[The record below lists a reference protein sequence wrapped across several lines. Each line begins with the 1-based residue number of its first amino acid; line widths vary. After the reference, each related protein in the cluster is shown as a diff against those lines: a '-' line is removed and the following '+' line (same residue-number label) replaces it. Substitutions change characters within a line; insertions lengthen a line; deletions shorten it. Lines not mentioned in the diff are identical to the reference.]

1 MAVAEA
7 GLAVRAGLERDSQ
20 VDFRRSQHYRLGKL
34 WEARVAEIQ
43 AVRLESMVV
52 VGGADYS
59 SKEYWSKVPLFSLRQ
74 HSVLVN
80 QLASTYQQ
88 FQLLHIE
95 PQCQIPVV
103 GQDQPQGF
111 LAVEGTLVGH
121 AWSR

>member
-1 MAVAEA
+1 MAAAEA
-7 GLAVRAGLERDSQ
+7 GLAVRAGLDRDSQ
-20 VDFRRSQHYRLGKL
+20 VDFRRSQHYRLGKP
-34 WEARVAEIQ
+34 WEARVAETQ
-43 AVRLESMVV
+43 VVRLESMVV

-59 SKEYWSKVPLFSLRQ
+59 SEEYWSMVPLFSVRQ

-95 PQCQIPVV
+95 PQCRILVV
-103 GQDQPQGF
+103 GQDQPQEF
-111 LAVEGTLVGH
+111 LAVEGNPVGH

>member
-1 MAVAEA
+1 MAAAET

-20 VDFRRSQHYRLGKL
+20 VDFRRSQRYRLGKP
-34 WEARVAEIQ
+34 WEARVVETQ
-43 AVRLESMVV
+43 AVRLVSMAV
-52 VGGADYS
+52 VGDVDYS
-59 SKEYWSKVPLFSLRQ
+59 SKEDGRMVPFFSVRQ
-74 HSVLVN
+74 HSVLVG
-80 QLASTYQQ
+80 QLVSTYQR